1 MQILI
6 EKNHVLQQSV
16 IGARTHARTHTHTLT
31 LAKAIQIDKQNNLI
45 IIQDMSQG
53 KSSEENTQ
61 MRR

>member
-6 EKNHVLQQSV
+6 EKNYVLQQSV
-16 IGARTHARTHTHTLT
+16 VCART